1 MGPEASKGTGEHGDR
16 RIAENEA
23 RLAGII
29 RSSME
34 AIISV
39 DENQHVVLFNPMAE
53 TLFGLPAEQALG
65 RPLGDFLPARF
76 RAAHAT
82 HVTRF
87 GVTGVSDRQM
97 GRQRTL
103 YALRQDGTEFPIEAS
118 ISQTTDANGHKLFT
132 VMLRDITA
140 RVRAEA
146 ALQRSR
152 EELQALSD
160 SILAARED
168 ENRRVAR
175 ELHDDLGQRLSA
187 LKIDLVML
195 EGDLRDEGG
204 SARVL
209 GQVGAMHAVID
220 ETIAAVRRISSDLR
234 PALLDELGL
243 DAALDWLAK
252 DFSRRYAIRVSTQT
266 PEDVDVTEQAATA
279 VFRIVQ
285 EALNNVVHH
294 ASAGQAWVTLTH
306 DDDGYVLRVR
316 DDGRGWDG
324 IPKDGARRSFGL
336 LGVRER
342 ARLLGGTVAIEHPPG
357 QGFEL
362 VVTFPGH
369 PDFKEAQA

>member
-1 MGPEASKGTGEHGDR
+1 MGPEASTGTDDNGGQR
-16 RIAENEA
+16 VAENEA

-53 TLFGLPAEQALG
+53 TLFGLPADQAIG
-65 RPLGDFLPARF
+65 CPLGDFIPARF
-76 RAAHAT
+76 RTAHAL
-82 HVTRF
+82 HVKRF

-103 YALRQDGTEFPIEAS
+103 YALRHDGTEFPIEAS
-118 ISQTTDANGHKLFT
+118 ISQATDNTGQKLFT
-132 VMLRDITA
+132 VMLRDITE
-140 RVRAEA
+140 RVHAEA
-146 ALQRSR
+146 ALRRSR

-160 SILAARED
+160 SILAGRED
-168 ENRRVAR
+168 EKRRIAR

-187 LKIDLVML
+187 LKMDLAML
-195 EGDLRDEGG
+195 QGDLRDEGG

-220 ETIAAVRRISSDLR
+220 ETIAAVRRISADLR

-243 DAALDWLAK
+243 AAALDWLAK
-252 DFSRRYAIRVSTQT
+252 DFSRRYSIRISTQA
-266 PEDVDVTEQAATA
+266 PEELEVTEQAATA

-285 EALNNVVHH
+285 EALSNVVHH
-294 ASAGQAWVTLTH
+294 AGAREASVTLTH
-306 DDDGYVLRVR
+306 DDDQYVLHVR
-316 DDGRGWDG
+316 DDGCGWDG
-324 IPKDGARRSFGL
+324 RPKDGARRSFGL

-342 ARLLGGTVAIEHPPG
+342 ARLLGGTVAFEHTPG
-357 QGFEL
+357 HGFEL
-362 VVTFPGH
+362 IVTFPGH
-369 PDFKEAQA
+369 QDEKEMQA